1 VPRDVWTASKK
12 KKKASTTRR
21 LDMATKTPHAL
32 LVCPSAQYQANQGLG
47 GDALGVLVCPQPPA
61 PMPGRPSTRGSNSR
75 GLASRLTLLPSSPIT
90 LLLNS
95 VVYSDSQYIHNAAQC
110 TSFIMNSFTIN
121 SILCYIEILISF
133 SYN

>member
-1 VPRDVWTASKK
+1 VPRDAWTAPKRKKSK
-12 KKKASTTRR
+12 RH
-21 LDMATKTPHAL
+21 ATL
-32 LVCPSAQYQANQGLG
+32 GRGNQIPTC
-47 GDALGVLVCPQPPA
+47 ALGLPKCPIPGRPRAKWRCAWRPGLPPV
-61 PMPGRPSTRGSNSR
+61 PMPGRPSARGSSSK
-75 GLASRLTLLPSSPIT
+75 GLASRLTPLPSSPT
-90 LLLNS
+90 SLLLNS